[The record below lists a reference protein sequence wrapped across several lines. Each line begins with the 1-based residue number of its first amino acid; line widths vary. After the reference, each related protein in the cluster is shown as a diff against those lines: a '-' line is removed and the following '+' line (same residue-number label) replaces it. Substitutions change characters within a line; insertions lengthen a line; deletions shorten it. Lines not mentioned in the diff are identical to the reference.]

1 MPELRSKG
9 STMAI
14 CTILVSIDGTEASR
28 NALQVA
34 FAFARSFETNVG
46 VLHVQTDPKD
56 MVPLLGE
63 GMSVAMIEDMI
74 DVAERE
80 RNKRAD
86 IAKSLF
92 EDTVSKYGA
101 TIAEHPSR
109 EGFSACWILE
119 NGREDDVLT
128 KYGRLA
134 DIIVVPRPTKSSDVS
149 ANLNINAALFESG
162 RAVLMVPPA
171 FDKKVGGNVV
181 VSWNGSVQSA
191 RAVRASISIL
201 EAAADVTVITVEGE
215 RVSKDRGPE
224 LASYLGWHGIFP
236 KMRSISGSASTV
248 GPRLIED
255 INNINADLLVMGAYT
270 HSRMRQLILGGVTR
284 HILESADIPVFMAH

>member
-1 MPELRSKG
+1 
-9 STMAI
+9 MAI
-14 CTILVSIDGTEASR
+14 CTILVSIDGTDTSP

-34 FAFARSFETNVG
+34 FSFARSFEANVG

-63 GMSVAMIEDMI
+63 GMSIAMIEDMI

-80 RNKRAD
+80 RNNRAELS
-86 IAKSLF
+86 KSLF
-92 EDTVSKYGA
+92 EDAVSKYGA
-101 TIAEHPSR
+101 TIAGHPSR
-109 EGFSACWILE
+109 GGFSACWILE

-171 FDKKVGGNVV
+171 FEENIGRNVV

-201 EAAADVTVITVEGE
+201 EAATTVTVITIEGE
-215 RVSKDRGPE
+215 RVSKDHGPE
-224 LASYLGWHGIFP
+224 LASYLGWHGISP
-236 KMRSISGSASTV
+236 EMRFISGSASTV
-248 GPRLIED
+248 GPRLLEVV
-255 INNINADLLVMGAYT
+255 NNTKADLLVMGAYT

-284 HILESADIPVFMAH
+284 HILESANIPVFMAH

>member
-1 MPELRSKG
+1 MPELQSKEYN
-9 STMAI
+9 MAI
-14 CTILVSIDGTEASR
+14 CTILVSIDGTENSR
-28 NALQVA
+28 NTLQVA
-34 FAFARSFETNVG
+34 FGFARAFETNVS

-80 RNKRAD
+80 RNKRSE
-86 IAKSLF
+86 IARNLF
-92 EDTVSKYGA
+92 EDTVSTYGA

-109 EGFSACWILE
+109 DGFSACLILE
-119 NGREDDVLT
+119 NGREDEVLT

-149 ANLNINAALFESG
+149 ANLNVNAALFESG

-171 FDKKVGGNVV
+171 FDKNVGRSVV

-201 EAAADVTVITVEGE
+201 EAATQVTVIIVEGA
-215 RVSKDRGPE
+215 RISKDRGPE
-224 LASYLGWHGIFP
+224 LANYLGWHGVFP
-236 KMRSISGSASTV
+236 EMRSISGSPSAV
-248 GPRLIED
+248 GSKLLENVND
-255 INNINADLLVMGAYT
+255 IKADLLVMGAYT

-284 HILESADIPVFMAH
+284 HILESANIPVFMAH